1 MWKWQRLL
9 TGGGGKKAFYF
20 IIEILILLSY
30 SESKSSYIFARQSS
44 QY

>member
-1 MWKWQRLL
+1 MAEIIDRGW
-9 TGGGGKKAFYF
+9 GEKAFYF